1 MLQLFMKLTMTLQSS
16 LPINFVR
23 KQFPS
28 LAGDWTF
35 FDNAGGS
42 QTLKQVVE
50 RISEYLLTSDVQLGA
65 SYAIS
70 QLAGD
75 RVAKAAQG
83 MATLIN
89 ANSLSEVVMGS
100 STTLML
106 RILSL
111 CISQTWSPGDE
122 VIVTNCDHEA
132 NIGAWVNLEKQG
144 IKIKVWQI
152 NPETLQLH
160 LKDLEPLLSD
170 RTRLVAFTHASNIL
184 GTINPVKEI
193 TKFVHEHGA
202 MVCID
207 GVAYAPHRLID
218 VQDLD
223 VDFYALSFY
232 KVYGPHYALLYGK
245 HEHLLAIPG
254 LNHYFISQS
263 DIPYKF
269 QLGNVNF
276 ELSYGM
282 LGLCDYLSELAQV
295 AYPEQAAPDLRSQMA
310 QAYDWMSVQEEE
322 LGDRFLQYL
331 TCKPNVRIIG
341 QPQANRAARVPT
353 ISFVLDGVHSE
364 TIPLHVDKYN
374 IGIRFG
380 DFYARRLMEY
390 LGLDKQGGIVRVSM
404 VHYNTL
410 EEVDRLIEVLEQ
422 VL

>member
-1 MLQLFMKLTMTLQSS
+1 MNTSLQLD
-16 LPINFVR
+16 FVR
-23 KQFPS
+23 QQFPS
-28 LAGDWTF
+28 LSGDWTF

-65 SYAIS
+65 SYAVS

-75 RVAKAAQG
+75 RVSKAALG

-89 ANSLSEVVMGS
+89 AKSPLEVVMGS
-100 STTLML
+100 STTLMI

-111 CISQTWSPGDE
+111 CISQTWTSGDE

-132 NIGAWVNLEKQG
+132 NIGAWVDLEKRG
-144 IKIKVWQI
+144 IKIKVWKL

-160 LKDLEPLLSD
+160 LEDLEALLSD

-193 TKFVHEHGA
+193 TQLVHSYGA
-202 MVCID
+202 KVCVD

-232 KVYGPHYALLYGK
+232 KVYGSHYALLYGK
-245 HEHLLAIPG
+245 QEHLLAIPG
-254 LNHYFISQS
+254 FNHYFIGQT

-282 LGLCDYLSELAQV
+282 LGLCDYLSELAQIHYGKQTAV
-295 AYPEQAAPDLRSQMA
+295 DLRGQMV
-310 QAYDWMSVQEEE
+310 QAFELMSIQEEE
-322 LGDRFLQYL
+322 IGYRFLKYL
-331 TCKPNVRIIG
+331 TSKPNVRIIG
-341 QPQANRAARVPT
+341 QPQANRNLRVPT
-353 ISFVLDGVHSE
+353 ISFVVSSINSE
-364 TIPLHVDKYN
+364 TITLKIDQYN

-380 DFYARRLMEY
+380 DFYAKRLIES
-390 LGLDKQGGIVRVSM
+390 LGLEQQGGVVRVSM

-410 EEVDRLIEVLEQ
+410 EEVDRLIEAFETVL
-422 VL
+422 

>member
-1 MLQLFMKLTMTLQSS
+1 MSQN
-16 LPINFVR
+16 LPFPIDFVR
-23 KQFPS
+23 QEFPS
-28 LAGDWTF
+28 LAGDWMF

-42 QTLKQVVE
+42 QTLKRVVDK
-50 RISEYLLTSDVQLGA
+50 ISEYLLTSDVQLGA

-75 RVAKAAQG
+75 RVSKAAQG

-89 ANSLSEVVMGS
+89 AKSPSEVVMGS

-111 CISQTWSPGDE
+111 CISKTWNPGDE

-132 NIGAWVNLEKQG
+132 NIGPWVDLEKQG
-144 IKIKVWQI
+144 IKVKVWQV
-152 NPETLQLH
+152 NPETLELH
-160 LKDLEPLLSD
+160 LEDLEPLLSN
-170 RTRLVAFTHASNIL
+170 RTRLVAFTHASNLL

-193 TKFVHEHGA
+193 TQFVHNHGA

-218 VQDLD
+218 VQDWD
-223 VDFYALSFY
+223 VDFYAFSFY

-245 HEHLLAIPG
+245 QEHLLAIPG
-254 LNHYFISQS
+254 LNHYFISQTT
-263 DIPYKF
+263 IPYKF

-282 LGLCDYLSELAQV
+282 LGLCDYLSELARV
-295 AYPEQAAPDLRSQMA
+295 AYGEQAAPDLRRQMV
-310 QAYDWMSVQEEE
+310 QAYELMSVQEEE
-322 LGDRFLQYL
+322 VGDRFLRYL
-331 TCKPNVRIIG
+331 TSKPKVRIIG
-341 QPQANRAARVPT
+341 QPQANRSVRVPT
-353 ISFVLDGVHSE
+353 ISFVVEGVNSE
-364 TIPLHVDKYN
+364 AITLHVDKYN

-380 DFYARRLMEY
+380 DFYARRLVES
-390 LGLDKQGGIVRVSM
+390 LGLDKQGGVVRVSM

-410 EEVDRLIEVLEQ
+410 EEVDRLIEALEPVL
-422 VL
+422 